1 MTADELVARLE
12 GARERGPGRWSAR
25 CPSHDDKSPSLSVR
39 EGDEGTVLL
48 HCFAGCSALDIC
60 GAIGVELR
68 DLFPARQIR
77 RVEHSNRPRI
87 PASERLE
94 LIEHEVGVAFFIA
107 ADFLSSK
114 TIADADWQRLA
125 QAVGRIGNARHG

>member
-60 GAIGVELR
+60 GAIGR
-68 DLFPARQIR
+68 
-77 RVEHSNRPRI
+77 
-87 PASERLE
+87 
-94 LIEHEVGVAFFIA
+94 
-107 ADFLSSK
+107 
-114 TIADADWQRLA
+114 
-125 QAVGRIGNARHG
+125 